1 VSAAQTV
8 TWTVP
13 AALIVISDYVLVRW
27 LLMLTSRTRE
37 QGERIAHLEGRNP
50 NDPEGG

>member
-1 VSAAQTV
+1 VSTAQAV

-13 AALIVISDYVLVRW
+13 TALIVISDYLLVRW
-27 LLMLTSRTRE
+27 LLLLTRRTHE
-37 QGERIAHLEGRNP
+37 QGERIAHLEGRKP